1 MVASMSAKPRP
12 SPHGI
17 YVTILSTSHGQA
29 THCAFHGYAY
39 PRALSSY
46 LSPTAAVKS
55 IPIFNPGQSVQ
66 TLKLASADSG
76 WILDAQHGSLI
87 TQTESC
93 PMPIDVTSGQITNVF
108 LFFSLHRYIHYWI

>member
-1 MVASMSAKPRP
+1 MVASMSVEAAKPWP

-46 LSPTAAVKS
+46 LSPLDV
-55 IPIFNPGQSVQ
+55 QSKG
-66 TLKLASADSG
+66 KLIS
-76 WILDAQHGSLI
+76 
-87 TQTESC
+87 E
-93 PMPIDVTSGQITNVF
+93 
-108 LFFSLHRYIHYWI
+108 